1 METHTLIQI
10 KWSTR
15 STLNTSLP
23 SLLSYETFAS
33 IEKDGKMITPD
44 EYLENALALP
54 TGNRPVDHTN
64 RMILSAIRDSFP
76 SKKCFVMQ
84 SPVDREDDL

>member
-1 METHTLIQI
+1 
-10 KWSTR
+10 
-15 STLNTSLP
+15 
-23 SLLSYETFAS
+23 
-33 IEKDGKMITPD
+33 MITPD

-84 SPVDREDDL
+84 SPVDREDDY